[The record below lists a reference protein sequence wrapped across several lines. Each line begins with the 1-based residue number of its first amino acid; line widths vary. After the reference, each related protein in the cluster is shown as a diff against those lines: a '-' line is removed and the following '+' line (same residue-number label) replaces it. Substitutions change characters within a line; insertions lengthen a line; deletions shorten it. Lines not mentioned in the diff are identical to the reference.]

1 MKQNSKQKV
10 EDLTSSPTCGKP
22 LVMGSTGIKERF
34 SVRSIDSFQ
43 CKDWLLH
50 KHYAKRIPIIIYSF
64 GLFNSNNVLS
74 GIVTF
79 GHPARMLMQSFK
91 DPAMELNRLCINEGM
106 DKNVLSFFVSKAIK
120 MLPAPMILVSYADA
134 NQNHHGYIYQ
144 ATNWIYT
151 GLSSKEKKVFVNG
164 KLQHRRTLNSN
175 FGTSSVSDLKKIDN
189 VEIEVEEQE
198 GKHRYFYFIG
208 NKKQIAEM
216 KKDFNYEV
224 LPYPK
229 GDNERYD
236 AGYKPTVQMPLF

>member
-1 MKQNSKQKV
+1 M
-10 EDLTSSPTCGKP
+10 
-22 LVMGSTGIKERF
+22 GIKDKYT
-34 SVRSIDSFQ
+34 VKSIDSFQ
-43 CKDWLLH
+43 CKEWLLY
-50 KHYAKRIPIIIYSF
+50 KHYARRIPIIIYSF
-64 GLFNSNNVLS
+64 GLFNESNVLS
-74 GIVTF
+74 GIITF

-91 DPAMELNRLCINEGM
+91 DPVMELNRLCINEGM
-106 DKNVLSFFVSKAIK
+106 DKNILSFFVSKAIK
-120 MLPAPMILVSYADA
+120 ILPAPMILVSYADA

-144 ATNWIYT
+144 ATNWIYS

-175 FGTSSVSDLKKIDN
+175 FGTSSVEDLKKIDN

-208 NKKQIAEM
+208 NKKQISGM

-229 GDNERYD
+229 GDNKRYD
-236 AGYKPTVQMPLF
+236 ASYKPIIQQQLF

>member
-1 MKQNSKQKV
+1 MIEEIKDDSGSGPLPFGKQTV
-10 EDLTSSPTCGKP
+10 
-22 LVMGSTGIKERF
+22 VGSTGIKERY
-34 SVRSIDSFQ
+34 SVRSIDGFQ

-64 GLFNSNNVLS
+64 GLYNEGNILS

-91 DPAMELNRLCINEGM
+91 HTAMELNRLCINEGL
-106 DKNVLSFFVSKAIK
+106 DKNILSFFVSKAIN
-120 MLPAPMILVSYADA
+120 MLPKPMILVSYADA

-151 GLSSKEKKVFVNG
+151 GLSSKENKVFING

-175 FGTSSVSDLKKIDN
+175 FGTSSVADLKKLDN
-189 VEIEVEEQE
+189 VEVEVEEQE
-198 GKHRYFYFIG
+198 GKHRYFYFVG
-208 NKKQIAEM
+208 SKKQIKEM
-216 KKDFNYEV
+216 KKEFNYNV

-229 GDNERYD
+229 GNNERYD